1 MEGWRKEKADRAS
14 STRRHEI
21 VISTVMVHLAE
32 TWHHGEYQVIG
43 FTLNILMMVVG
54 WWEGGCCRGHI
65 LSMTAE
71 LCAVKRNAAVYKD
84 SNLVLEIR
92 SVHLIQII
100 TLHHYSPFCCWKI
113 VPHSFVPC

>member
-1 MEGWRKEKADRAS
+1 
-14 STRRHEI
+14 
-21 VISTVMVHLAE
+21 
-32 TWHHGEYQVIG
+32 
-43 FTLNILMMVVG
+43 
-54 WWEGGCCRGHI
+54 
-65 LSMTAE
+65 MTAE

-100 TLHHYSPFCCWKI
+100 TLHHYSPFCCWRI

>member
-14 STRRHEI
+14 STRRREI
-21 VISTVMVHLAE
+21 AISTVMVHLAE

-54 WWEGGCCRGHI
+54 WWEGGCRGHI

-100 TLHHYSPFCCWKI
+100 TLHHCSPFCCWRI